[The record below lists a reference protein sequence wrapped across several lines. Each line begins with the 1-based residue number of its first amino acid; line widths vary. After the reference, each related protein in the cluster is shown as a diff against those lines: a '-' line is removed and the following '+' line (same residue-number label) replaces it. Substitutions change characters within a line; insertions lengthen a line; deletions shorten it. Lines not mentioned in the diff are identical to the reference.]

1 MNILSNTT
9 LIYFFVFNLSNIL
22 FFNFGSLHSS
32 PDVQS
37 EEIKPDIKTVLRT
50 IKHLITDGTI
60 EEGSG

>member
-37 EEIKPDIKTVLRT
+37 EEIKPDIKPVLVSVSPGGNSPSPDA
-50 IKHLITDGTI
+50 IK
-60 EEGSG
+60 